1 VKSEDQTKFYEI
13 TSDGEEIVQNENEVM
28 VKMDGILEEWIE
40 QYSNP
45 VNSNESEE
53 EISEEMEKQL
63 EYLGYK

>member
-1 VKSEDQTKFYEI
+1 MKSEDQTKFYEI

>member
-1 VKSEDQTKFYEI
+1 
-13 TSDGEEIVQNENEVM
+13 M